1 MSDEK
6 YRKAAFII
14 TKAGVLP
21 TPVNKTLIEILKL
34 LLTEDELDFINAF
47 KRKTSQTMEQ
57 LKKSS
62 RLLESQILSFVK
74 GLAKKGFIFN
84 QPSSKGVMV
93 YRLLPLLMVGAFEYL
108 YMKKIE
114 YNEMDKKL
122 AKMFF

>member
-6 YRKAAFII
+6 YKKTAFVI
-14 TKAGVLP
+14 TKAGILP

-62 RLLESQILSFVK
+62 KLPETQIL
-74 GLAKKGFIFN
+74 LFI
-84 QPSSKGVMV
+84 KELIIIIIV
-93 YRLLPLLMVGAFEYL
+93 
-108 YMKKIE
+108 
-114 YNEMDKKL
+114 
-122 AKMFF
+122 